1 MSFWPVSGLL
11 KISVQLQLI
20 ITLKEKSQLT
30 EVSWFHPFRR
40 SVCEKLL
47 KESDKGNIS
56 ARTEL

>member
-30 EVSWFHPFRR
+30 EVSWFHPFRW

-56 ARTEL
+56 VRTEL